1 MIGYQELSE
10 KVGKSVSTLTEWKS
24 QIEQLTDYRFKQEKK
39 VAGKFK
45 GSRRARPHKV
55 VISAV
60 AFSDEEVGLFILLKT
75 KIAERGRKKAIQ
87 EVFGKNGAELDEISR
102 LKVVIQEWKSDYADL
117 RTDYNQN
124 VKEFNQLLESK
135 KLADERYS
143 ECFKQK
149 EELLQE
155 LEELKSRKL
164 GARLFNKK

>member
-10 KVGKSVSTLTEWKS
+10 KVGKSVSTLTEWKR
-24 QIEQLTDYRFKQEKK
+24 QIEQLTNYRFNQEKK

-45 GSRRARPHKV
+45 GSRRAKAHKV
-55 VISAV
+55 VISAIS
-60 AFSDEEVGLFILLKT
+60 FSDEEVGLFISLSA
-75 KIAERGRKKAIQ
+75 KISEKGRERAIR
-87 EVFGKNGAELDEISR
+87 EVFGKNLADLDEISR
-102 LKVVIQEWKSDYADL
+102 LKAIIQEWKSDYADL

-135 KLADERYS
+135 KLADERYC
-143 ECFKQK
+143 ECFDQK
-149 EELLQE
+149 EKLLQE

>member
-10 KVGKSVSTLTEWKS
+10 KVGKSVSTLTEWKR
-24 QIEQLTDYRFKQEKK
+24 QIEQLTDYRFKQEKR

-45 GSRRARPHKV
+45 GSRRAKAHKV

-60 AFSDEEVGLFILLKT
+60 SFSDEEVGLFISLKA
-75 KIAERGRKKAIQ
+75 KIAEKGRKRAIK
-87 EVFGKNGAELDEISR
+87 EIFGENLVELDEISH
-102 LKVVIQEWKSDYADL
+102 LKDVIKEWKSDYADL
-117 RTDYNQN
+117 RADYNQN

-149 EELLQE
+149 EKLLQE

>member
-1 MIGYQELSE
+1 MIGYSELSE
-10 KVGKSVSTLTEWKS
+10 KIGKSVSTLTEWKR
-24 QIEQLTDYRFKQEKK
+24 QIEQLTDYRFQQEKK

-45 GSRRARPHKV
+45 GSCRARPHKV

-60 AFSDEEVGLFILLKT
+60 AFSEEEVGLFISLKD
-75 KIAERGRKKAIQ
+75 KIAEKGRKRGIC
-87 EVFGKNGAELDEISR
+87 EIFGNNLAEMDEISR

-117 RTDYNQN
+117 RADYNQN

-155 LEELKSRKL
+155 LEELKNRKL

>member
-10 KVGKSVSTLTEWKS
+10 KLGKSVSTLREWKS
-24 QIEQLTDYRFKQEKK
+24 QIEQLTDYRFQQEKQ
-39 VAGKFK
+39 VVGKFK
-45 GSRRARPHKV
+45 GSRRAMAHKV

-60 AFSDEEVGLFILLKT
+60 SFSEEEVGLFISLEA
-75 KIAERGRKKAIQ
+75 KIAEKGRKMAIR
-87 EVFGKNGAELDEISR
+87 EIFGNNLAELDEISR

-117 RTDYNQN
+117 RADYNQN
-124 VKEFNQLLESK
+124 VKEFNQLLEAK
-135 KLADERYS
+135 KLDDERYS

-155 LEELKSRKL
+155 LEELKNRKL

>member
-1 MIGYQELSE
+1 MIGYYELSK
-10 KVGKSVSTLTEWKS
+10 KVGKSVSTLTEWKR
-24 QIEQLTDYRFKQEKK
+24 QIEQLTDYQFQQEKK

-45 GSRRARPHKV
+45 GSRRARPHKI

-60 AFSDEEVGLFILLKT
+60 AFSEEEVSLFISLKD
-75 KIAERGRKKAIQ
+75 KIADKGRKRAIC
-87 EVFGKNGAELDEISR
+87 EIFGNNLAEMDEISR

-117 RTDYNQN
+117 REDYNQN
-124 VKEFNQLLESK
+124 VKEFNQLLKSK

>member
-1 MIGYQELSE
+1 MIGYSELSE
-10 KVGKSVSTLTEWKS
+10 KVGKSVSTLTEWKR
-24 QIEQLTDYRFKQEKK
+24 QIEQLTDYRFQQEKK
-39 VAGKFK
+39 VVGKFK

-60 AFSDEEVGLFILLKT
+60 AFSKEEVGLFISLKA
-75 KIAERGRKKAIQ
+75 KIAEKGRKKAIC
-87 EVFGKNGAELDEISR
+87 EIFGNNLAEMDEISR

-117 RTDYNQN
+117 RSDYNQN
-124 VKEFNQLLESK
+124 VKEFNQLLEAK

-155 LEELKSRKL
+155 LEELKNRKF

>member
-1 MIGYQELSE
+1 M
-10 KVGKSVSTLTEWKS
+10 
-24 QIEQLTDYRFKQEKK
+24 
-39 VAGKFK
+39 
-45 GSRRARPHKV
+45 
-55 VISAV
+55 
-60 AFSDEEVGLFILLKT
+60 
-75 KIAERGRKKAIQ
+75 
-87 EVFGKNGAELDEISR
+87 
-102 LKVVIQEWKSDYADL
+102 IQEWKSDYADL